1 MIDFHNMPSEAAG
14 TLAAVAVRRD
24 STGDLAWGLDLAY
37 KVAADPVSSDALE
50 HVLPGSALLVEDGLS
65 RTRKVTVN
73 DSTERDDVR
82 LTVVSFDT
90 GEEVVPGAVAEIRK
104 VVLRVVNDV
113 SMTTIKYRI
122 HGNATDFAPLLGLL
136 DGRVSTKVDS
146 IQMTIP
152 FPSPTQ
158 NYAPLEVGDLISG
171 TDNSGAMS
179 CGVVLDVKDET
190 ATVQEFDGMVVR
202 VHRKGMVPPIQIKAR
217 APSYESLDKWVST
230 LKKHAEK
237 KGVAISWGDVI
248 TAIGVSTLSGHKP
261 ERTDDGEFIVD
272 SGTIDA
278 IIVAAE
284 NTDSMVN

>member
-24 STGDLAWGLDLAY
+24 SSGDLAWDLDVAY
-37 KVAADPVSSDALE
+37 QVAADPVSSDALE
-50 HVLPGSALLVEDGLS
+50 HALPGSALLVEDGLS

-152 FPSPTQ
+152 FPSTQ
-158 NYAPLEVGDLISG
+158 SYAPLEVGDLVSG
-171 TDNSGAMS
+171 TDDSGSMT
-179 CGVVLDVKDET
+179 CGVVLGVHDDT
-190 ATVQEFDGMVVR
+190 ATVQEFDGLVVR
-202 VHRKGMVPPIQIKAR
+202 VHRKGMVPPIQID
-217 APSYESLDKWVST
+217 APSYDSIDEWVQSLKDKAQGNSVP
-230 LKKHAEK
+230 
-237 KGVAISWGDVI
+237 VSWGDVI
-248 TAIGVSTLSGHKP
+248 TALGMTALMGDKP
-261 ERTDDGEFIVD
+261 SRTDDGKFIVD

-278 IIVAAE
+278 VIDTAT
-284 NTDSMVN
+284 NTDTMVN

>member
-24 STGDLAWGLDLAY
+24 SSGDLAWDLDVAY
-37 KVAADPVSSDALE
+37 QVAADPVSSDALE
-50 HVLPGSALLVEDGLS
+50 HALPGSALLVEDGLA

-136 DGRVSTKVDS
+136 DGRVNTKVDS

-152 FPSPTQ
+152 FPSTQ
-158 NYAPLEVGDLISG
+158 SYAPLSEGDLVSG
-171 TDNSGAMS
+171 TDDSGSLA
-179 CGVVLDVKDET
+179 CGVVIDVKDDT
-190 ATVQEFDGMVVR
+190 ATVQEFGGLVVR
-202 VHRKGMVPPIQIKAR
+202 VHRKGMVPPIQID
-217 APSYESLDKWVST
+217 APTYESLDKWVDS
-230 LKKHAEK
+230 LKEHARNRN
-237 KGVAISWGDVI
+237 VSVSWGDVV
-248 TAIGVSTLSGHKP
+248 TALGMTTLMGGKP
-261 ERTDDGEFIVD
+261 RRTDDGKFIVD

-278 IIVAAE
+278 VVDAA
-284 NTDSMVN
+284 TSFS

>member
-24 STGDLAWGLDLAY
+24 SSGDLAWDLDVAY
-37 KVAADPVSSDALE
+37 QVAADPVSSDALE
-50 HVLPGSALLVEDGLS
+50 HALPGSALLVEDGLA

-90 GEEVVPGAVAEIRK
+90 GEEVVAGSVAEIRK

-152 FPSPTQ
+152 FPSNQ
-158 NYAPLEVGDLISG
+158 NYAPLSVGDLVSG
-171 TDNSGAMS
+171 VDDGGAMA
-179 CGVVLDVKDET
+179 CGMVLDVHDDT
-190 ATVQEFDGMVVR
+190 ATVQEFDGLVVR
-202 VHRKGMVPPIQIKAR
+202 VHRKGMVPPIKVD
-217 APSYESLDKWVST
+217 APTYESLDNWIES
-230 LKKHAEK
+230 LKKSADK
-237 KGVAISWGDVI
+237 QSVSVSWGDVV
-248 TAIGVSTLSGHKP
+248 TALGMSTLMGGKP
-261 ERTDDGEFIVD
+261 SRTDDGKFIVD

-278 IIVAAE
+278 VIDVIA
-284 NTDSMVN
+284 NKDTMVN